1 MFILAFFMKLGE
13 SEREREKEEGQ
24 TNPSDMRL
32 IPTPKYAGC
41 LPPASCAGVSLSQ
54 ACIAKIMAVLIHL
67 VLFSLFSFSL

>member
-13 SEREREKEEGQ
+13 SEREREKEGQ